1 MPDKKISDFEI
12 FEAVPDQNTAFV
24 ASSGNPNL
32 ASATNVRFPF
42 PLLSEEIIKHIGD
55 GYQIISGDDSFAYF
69 GAIDPLDLRDAKLYS
84 QGENILTINP
94 EKSSMFSEL
103 VVDKNLTCSG
113 EFHGESGIFST
124 SGFFQDDV
132 GIGTMQPTAK
142 LEVNSDFQTV
152 ALFKSKSTV
161 TDAVSYIAL
170 ESPSATSNGRT
181 RIGADVD
188 DLFFSTSNG
197 ASDPNTSIER
207 MRITSNGDMGIGTG
221 QPSHRLEIVG
231 GDETLA
237 CKHGR
242 FGETLT
248 VSGNHVITGLNE
260 VYAEID
266 MASGMSMAR
275 DATLQ
280 HEMLDFSNQLYST
293 GQLLLGQKP
302 SVTAVDGSISN
313 DLTVGNALTVSNSL
327 TIGGRRALT
336 TSDLPPIA
344 DATTAGLVKIS
355 GGGLTVAA
363 DGLISIDNVSAPS
376 FWTSDSRLKENFKN
390 IKNPWIQS

>member
-1 MPDKKISDFEI
+1 
-12 FEAVPDQNTAFV
+12 
-24 ASSGNPNL
+24 
-32 ASATNVRFPF
+32 
-42 PLLSEEIIKHIGD
+42 
-55 GYQIISGDDSFAYF
+55 
-69 GAIDPLDLRDAKLYS
+69 
-84 QGENILTINP
+84 
-94 EKSSMFSEL
+94 MFSEL

-152 ALFKSKSTV
+152 ALFKSNSTV

-344 DATTAGLVKIS
+344 DGTTAGLVKIS

-376 FWTSDSRLKENFKN
+376 FGPQILG
-390 IKNPWIQS
+390 